1 MLWSPP
7 QSALTFCLSL
17 AAPGTPTTPQ
27 VTLKHQNLS
36 CLRALA
42 PVPSACN
49 SLPAGNCMAP
59 FLPPRGNARLPT
71 SSFGGSTG
79 FPPPPGGHGP
89 HSLYPQFTPV
99 HASFLVYVPPE
110 CSPSPHSPF
119 RVQLCSFSVCPFWS
133 LSLLVTVVP
142 PAPGQHLAH
151 KRARS
156 CLLSGWTEARAG
168 TPPPPLQAQCSLL

>member
-7 QSALTFCLSL
+7 QSALTCCLSL

-27 VTLKHQNLS
+27 VALKHQNLS
-36 CLRALA
+36 CLRTFA

-49 SLPAGNCMAP
+49 SLSAGNCMAP
-59 FLPPRGNARLPT
+59 FFPPGGNARLPT

-89 HSLYPQFTPV
+89 HSLYPQFTPLSWSTFLQSAHRPLTHHSV
-99 HASFLVYVPPE
+99 SSFVYSQS
-110 CSPSPHSPF
+110 SPSGVSA
-119 RVQLCSFSVCPFWS
+119 SWS
-133 LSLLVTVVP
+133 LLCP
-142 PAPGQHLAH
+142 QHLAH
-151 KRARS
+151 KRAQS
-156 CLLSGWTEARAG
+156 CLLSGWTEARAS